1 MYIAFQRSSFGIIPA
16 LARRRR
22 GISLARL
29 PLFALVAAFL
39 VESCH
44 SPTGPLEALGT
55 PAIFSVVVNQEI
67 DITTQTVGDGEF
79 VVPPTVSGP
88 AVAFL
93 GMAALSGSS
102 PPGGIRQIFRFKC
115 VATGLTIIRFHNMNL
130 RQDVS
135 DTVVVR

>member
-1 MYIAFQRSSFGIIPA
+1 MVPA
-16 LARRRR
+16 LALRHR
-22 GISLARL
+22 GVTLARL
-29 PLFALVAAFL
+29 PLFVLVAAFL

-55 PAIFSVVVNQEI
+55 PATFSVVVNQEI
-67 DITTQTVGDGEF
+67 DITTQTIGDGEF

-93 GMAALSGSS
+93 GMAALSGSN
-102 PPGGIRQIFRFKC
+102 PPGGIRQIFRFKG
-115 VATGLTIIRFHNMNL
+115 VATGQTIILFHNTNL